1 MCAGDPTLVPGFGSG
16 ECIRAY
22 RDAGATKIQ
31 GRLTRPQA
39 QGIND
44 SSEVIQHI
52 VYCLRPADVVGRRL
66 GRSLRHCGYSRRE
79 SRTGA
84 SRTW

>member
-1 MCAGDPTLVPGFGSG
+1 MPATPRLSLNSGAASASERIVMRVQRPG
-16 ECIRAY
+16 
-22 RDAGATKIQ
+22 KIQ
-31 GRLTRPQA
+31 ARLTRPQA

-66 GRSLRHCGYSRRE
+66 GKSLRHCGYSRRE
-79 SRTGA
+79 SRIGA
-84 SRTW
+84 SRT